1 MYFDDENF
9 VIYGLSEQE
18 RGTFT
23 TKARPKM
30 RLLAAVLAFSLFT
43 TLCAVSTYYFIFTFY
58 TKFIFVVYCI
68 RISDI
73 KVKEHTSQLKRK

>member
-43 TLCAVSTYYFIFTFY
+43 TLCAVSTYYLIFMLYRTLFFY
-58 TKFIFVVYCI
+58 YI

-73 KVKEHTSQLKRK
+73 KVKDHTSQLKRK